1 MSIVLRLR
9 KPWYTESSR
18 VLPGNLAAMSP
29 VAPSGTSPGLY
40 MPFLPSTSDHTF
52 LFAFCHP
59 EIELSNLFPFV
70 FLCGYFIVASWRR
83 GGKCPCSAAIL
94 NLKLY
99 HSCLV
104 FIYFFLGIF
113 FFYSEDSSLCHLLS
127 SGFPECFKIICLG
140 HLCNVLDR
148 VALTKSPKHYNLIKM
163 GV

>member
-113 FFYSEDSSLCHLLS
+113 FFILKTPAYVIFSPLDSQ
-127 SGFPECFKIICLG
+127 
-140 HLCNVLDR
+140 NVL
-148 VALTKSPKHYNLIKM
+148 KSYVWAIYVM
-163 GV
+163 Y